1 MANAVEALAAGVGAD
16 APLRRHRSRIG
27 ASPRRSLVSG
37 RAFRSTRPAA
47 PTYNLQ
53 RSPAA
58 WPESPWRRVESR
70 RKRHILKVSR

>member
-16 APLRRHRSRIG
+16 APLRRHRLRIG
-27 ASPRRSLVSG
+27 APRRSSVSG

-47 PTYNLQ
+47 PAYNLQ
-53 RSPAA
+53 GSRAA